1 MMNTA
6 CLFLYLAL
14 SISISM
20 ALEIFSPGFL
30 KEFMTDSIR
39 AEAQEKFLEKLT
51 QSGPDSPPKI

>member
-6 CLFLYLAL
+6 YLFLYLAL

-20 ALEIFSPGFL
+20 SLKIFSPGFL
-30 KEFMTDSIR
+30 KKYMTDSIR
-39 AEAQEKFLEKLT
+39 AEAQEKFLEKIT